1 MGLIELLMAITIL
14 NVGIL
19 AIIGAFNSGMIT
31 LRRSSMTATA
41 SVLADQQ
48 MELYRAVTWDQ
59 ISLDTTSIGSVDST
73 YKCDQALGPSC
84 PNATTSLVTASCSPV
99 TNQCNPSRS
108 VTGPDRHAYRVD
120 TYIVNDHPVAASRTL
135 RKVTIVVRDGRNLS
149 KVLARETST
158 FDCSTALPYGAGCP
172 TS

>member
-1 MGLIELLMAITIL
+1 
-14 NVGIL
+14 
-19 AIIGAFNSGMIT
+19 
-31 LRRSSMTATA
+31 
-41 SVLADQQ
+41 
-48 MELYRAVTWDQ
+48 
-59 ISLDTTSIGSVDST
+59 
-73 YKCDQALGPSC
+73 
-84 PNATTSLVTASCSPV
+84 V

-120 TYIVNDHPVAASRTL
+120 TYIVNDHPVAASRTV
-135 RKVTIVVRDGRNLS
+135 RKVTIVVRDGRKLS

>member
-48 MELYRAVTWDQ
+48 MELYRALTWDQ
-59 ISLDTTSIGSVDST
+59 ISLDTTSIGSVDGT
-73 YKCDQALGPSC
+73 YKCDQALGASC

-120 TYIVNDHPVAASRTL
+120 TYIVNDHPVAASRTV